1 MILLIFLFHTN
12 LPLLLHYADR
22 NSIEARLPFLDYR
35 FVEYIISLPNNQKIK
50 DGVTKSILRD
60 SLRGIVSDKILD
72 RKDKMGFVTPEEV
85 WAKENKDFFR
95 AELKKAVEKSKYIN
109 QSILNEF
116 EEFLKGKKSY
126 NPSFWRIITY
136 SNWMEVFG
144 VKEI

>member
-1 MILLIFLFHTN
+1 MEEFKNLKSKTPFIDYGERDSDITNFSISQLFHTN

-22 NSIEARLPFLDYR
+22 NSMTHSIEARLPFLDYR

-60 SLRGIVSDKILD
+60 SLRGIVSD

-95 AELKKAVEKSKYIN
+95 AELKKVN
-109 QSILNEF
+109 
-116 EEFLKGKKSY
+116 
-126 NPSFWRIITY
+126 T
-136 SNWMEVFG
+136 
-144 VKEI
+144 

>member
-1 MILLIFLFHTN
+1 MTH
-12 LPLLLHYADR
+12 
-22 NSIEARLPFLDYR
+22 SIEARLPFLDYR

-60 SLRGIVSDKILD
+60 SLRGIVSD

-136 SNWMEVFG
+136 SNWME
-144 VKEI
+144 

>member
-60 SLRGIVSDKILD
+60 SLRGIVSD

-95 AELKKAVEKSKYIN
+95 AELKKVN
-109 QSILNEF
+109 
-116 EEFLKGKKSY
+116 
-126 NPSFWRIITY
+126 T
-136 SNWMEVFG
+136 
-144 VKEI
+144 